1 MADFGLA
8 ETINTSGDSKGSKA
22 GTAGYAAPEIAEGC
36 AYGTASDMWSLGVL
50 LYAMLT
56 VQLPFQQS
64 KELNSKNKQNPSS
77 PTQELELGASQ
88 LS

>member
-8 ETINTSGDSKGSKA
+8 ETISTSGDIKGSKA

-64 KELNSKNKQNPSS
+64 KELKSNNKQPASS
-77 PTQELELGASQ
+77 PS
-88 LS
+88 